1 VLEISTSNH
10 LLLATVFSS
19 PL

>member
-1 VLEISTSNH
+1 VFEISTSNH
-10 LLLATVFSS
+10 LLLAIVFNL